1 MSLFNNLLQ
10 LNPNQI
16 PLEDFFTEIFAY
28 LLKMDSNLLCEW
40 LKEFKISSIQ
50 PESQQIS
57 TQESFDALDEHF
69 SGSRPDIY
77 IEIANKFSKELIL
90 VECKIGSTEGPDQ
103 LQRYAEHM
111 DKIKSISSGVLI
123 YITRDYDKKDLKL
136 IFANCK
142 KQNKL
147 KFKQL
152 RWYENY
158 LFLVKYNENLNNS
171 ITSDALKFME
181 ENGLS
186 GSNRFTSID
195 VLAITNFP
203 RVQKMMEESMS
214 GEVMNKFE
222 MIAGGG
228 KPRHSSALNDLRLF
242 NRYVY
247 SQFQE
252 DKFEI
257 LLGYWMDGLK
267 VGDYPKIGLSINVSP
282 KAVERAEILKSMREI
297 DASSDKWWSYNL
309 NETKN
314 WAGIGQTVCLD
325 HFIHQEDHIQAIQNY
340 FLELFDELVEIKRKY
355 HHLKWIVTE
364 E

>member
-16 PLEDFFTEIFAY
+16 PLEDFFTEIFAH

-40 LKEFKISSIQ
+40 LKEFKISGIQ

-57 TQESFDALDEHF
+57 TQESFDALDKHF

-111 DKIKSISSGVLI
+111 NKIKSISSGVLI
-123 YITRDYDKKDLKL
+123 YITRDYDKKDSNL
-136 IFANCK
+136 IFANCN

-158 LFLVKYNENLNNS
+158 QFLVKYNSIFNNS

-214 GEVMNKFE
+214 GEIMNKFE

-228 KPRHSSALNDLRLF
+228 KPRHSSALNGLRLY
-242 NRYVY
+242 NRYVF

-252 DKFEI
+252 GNFEI
-257 LLGYWMDGLK
+257 LLGYWMDDLK
-267 VGDYPKIGLSINVSP
+267 VGDYPKIGLAINVSP
-282 KAVERAEILKSMREI
+282 TAVDRTEILKSMREI
-297 DASSDKWWSYNL
+297 DASSDKWQSYNL

-314 WAGIGQTVCLD
+314 WAGIKKTVCLD
-325 HFIHQEDHIQAIQNY
+325 NFIYHEDHIQAIQNY

-355 HHLKWIVTE
+355 HHLKWIVAE
-364 E
+364 D